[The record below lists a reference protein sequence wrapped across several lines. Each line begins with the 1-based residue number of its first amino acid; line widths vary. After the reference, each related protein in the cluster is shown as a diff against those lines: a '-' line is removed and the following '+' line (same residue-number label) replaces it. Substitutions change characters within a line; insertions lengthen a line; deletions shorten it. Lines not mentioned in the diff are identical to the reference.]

1 MKTNKEKFL
10 ELVSGKDQ
18 NMSKEIKQRI
28 AQRAMLRASQHIALR
43 ILERLEE
50 LKWTQKEFA
59 LKMGVTPQYVNKIL
73 KGKENFTLETLV
85 LLQSTLDIPI
95 LIPYSDEKKKIDD
108 NNSTK
113 IM

>member
-18 NMSKEIKQRI
+18 NISKEIKQRI

-95 LIPYSDEKKKIDD
+95 MIPYFDEKKKIDD
-108 NNSTK
+108 NNTTK